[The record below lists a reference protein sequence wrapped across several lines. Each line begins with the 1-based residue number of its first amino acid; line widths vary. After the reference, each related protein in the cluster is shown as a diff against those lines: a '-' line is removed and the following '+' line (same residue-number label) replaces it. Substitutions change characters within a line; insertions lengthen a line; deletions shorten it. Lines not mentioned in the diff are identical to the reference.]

1 MISVQTVFERVK
13 DLSRKDKA
21 GYTSAAEFNR
31 NLAEAQTLL
40 MDWYY
45 KMFEANEKTLDSL
58 APFIKETSLL
68 ITNQFCAFPTDYR
81 HKLEGGYNFTYN
93 NCDGVN
99 PTTNTVGMQH
109 LKTGEVMK
117 TLSSAIRKPKIDVEK
132 QTGKFAYTFVNNM
145 IKVYPKELTG
155 SIYFKY
161 ITDPPV
167 SLYNVTIDLV
177 NQEEDY
183 DPATSIDLQWGEQDQ
198 SNLVDL
204 MLFFKGIQVREGDLL
219 QWVVQKHQYSNRQ

>member
-1 MISVQTVFERVK
+1 M
-13 DLSRKDKA
+13 
-21 GYTSAAEFNR
+21 
-31 NLAEAQTLL
+31 
-40 MDWYY
+40 
-45 KMFEANEKTLDSL
+45 
-58 APFIKETSLL
+58 
-68 ITNQFCAFPTDYR
+68 
-81 HKLEGGYNFTYN
+81 
-93 NCDGVN
+93 N

-117 TLSSAIRKPKIDVEK
+117 TLSSAIRKPKIDVVK

-198 SNLVDL
+198 TNLVDL
-204 MLFFKGIQVREGDLL
+204 MLFFKGIQVREGELL